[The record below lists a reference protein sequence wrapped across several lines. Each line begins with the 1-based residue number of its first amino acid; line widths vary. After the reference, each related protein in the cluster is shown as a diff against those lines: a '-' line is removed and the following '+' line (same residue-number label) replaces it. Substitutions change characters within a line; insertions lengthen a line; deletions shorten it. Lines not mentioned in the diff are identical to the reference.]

1 VVVAP
6 EIEGCVRAL
15 LASPLG
21 FLIGLA
27 LGTLGGGG
35 SIVAVPAL
43 VYVAGQ
49 EPAAATTTSLLVV
62 GTAAVVGMVGHARA
76 GRVRFGSGVVVGLTG
91 IGGSLAGS
99 ALNRNLDGDL
109 LLVGFGLLVLVA
121 AWRMVTGC
129 PSCTRVGEERALT
142 QTNRP
147 GPNRGGVTV
156 LTGRRP
162 DAATMLRIALVG
174 TAVGFLTGLFGVGG
188 GFVIV
193 PALTLVLGFTM
204 SQAVGTSLLV
214 IAINA
219 ATAIAARLGTSGI
232 EWSVAL
238 PFTAAALAGV
248 LTGSSIA
255 SRVDADAL
263 VRWFA
268 ASLVALSLYITTTS
282 LIALAN

>member
-1 VVVAP
+1 M
-6 EIEGCVRAL
+6 RAL

-27 LGTLGGGG
+27 LGALGGGG

-49 EPAAATTTSLLVV
+49 DPSAATTTSLLVV
-62 GTAAVVGMVGHARA
+62 GAAAVVGMVGHAHA
-76 GRVRFGSGVVVGLTG
+76 GRVRFAAGAIVGLTG

-99 ALNRNLDGDL
+99 ALNRSIDRDL
-109 LLVGFGLLVLVA
+109 LLLGFGLLVLVA

-129 PSCTRVGEERALT
+129 PSCTRVGEERAVAAADPPKNA
-142 QTNRP
+142 Q
-147 GPNRGGVTV
+147 GGVAV
-156 LTGRRP
+156 LAPRRV
-162 DAATMLRIALVG
+162 DAAVAVRVALVG

-204 SQAVGTSLLV
+204 PQAIGTSLLV

-219 ATAIAARLGTSGI
+219 ATALAARLGTTGI

-238 PFTAAALAGV
+238 PFTVAALAGV
-248 LTGSSIA
+248 LAGSRVA
-255 SRVDADAL
+255 SRVDASAL

-268 ASLVALSLYITTTS
+268 ATLVALSLYITTT
-282 LIALAN
+282 ALSALTG

>member
-1 VVVAP
+1 M
-6 EIEGCVRAL
+6 RAV

-27 LGTLGGGG
+27 LGALGGGG
-35 SIVAVPAL
+35 SIIAVPVL

-76 GRVRFGSGVVVGLTG
+76 GRVRFGAGFVVGMTG

-99 ALNRNLDGDL
+99 ALNRAVDGDL
-109 LLVGFGLLVLVA
+109 LLLGFGLLVLVA
-121 AWRMVTGC
+121 AWRMISGC
-129 PSCTRVGEERALT
+129 PSCTRVGEEQALT
-142 QTNRP
+142 EPDRS
-147 GPNRGGVTV
+147 GRAAGDVSV
-156 LTGRRP
+156 LARRRL
-162 DAATMLRIALVG
+162 DTAMVLRVAVVG

-204 SQAVGTSLLV
+204 PLAIGTSLLV

-219 ATAIAARLGTSGI
+219 ATALAARLGTSGV

-248 LTGSSIA
+248 LTGSRIA
-255 SRVDADAL
+255 NRIDAGAL

-268 ASLVALSLYITTTS
+268 ASLVALSLYVTTTALIS
-282 LIALAN
+282 LA

>member
-1 VVVAP
+1 MREV
-6 EIEGCVRAL
+6 

-27 LGTLGGGG
+27 LGALGGGG

-76 GRVRFGSGVVVGLTG
+76 GRVRFGAGVVVGLTG

-99 ALNRNLDGDL
+99 ALNRAVDGDL
-109 LLVGFGLLVLVA
+109 LLLGFGLLVLVA
-121 AWRMVTGC
+121 AWRMITGC

-142 QTNRP
+142 DPDRSGRAP
-147 GPNRGGVTV
+147 GGIALLTKRRLDTAMV
-156 LTGRRP
+156 LRV
-162 DAATMLRIALVG
+162 ALVG

-193 PALTLVLGFTM
+193 PALTLILGFTM
-204 SQAVGTSLLV
+204 PQAIGTSLLV

-219 ATAIAARLGTSGI
+219 ATALAARLGTTGVD
-232 EWSVAL
+232 WSVAL

-255 SRVDADAL
+255 NRIDARAL

-268 ASLVALSLYITTTS
+268 ASLVALSLYITTTALIS
-282 LIALAN
+282 LA

>member
-1 VVVAP
+1 M
-6 EIEGCVRAL
+6 RAL

-27 LGTLGGGG
+27 LGALGGGG

-76 GRVRFGSGVVVGLTG
+76 GRVRFGAGVVVGVTG

-99 ALNRNLDGDL
+99 ALNRSIDGDL
-109 LLVGFGLLVLVA
+109 LLLGFGLLVLIA

-129 PSCTRVGEERALT
+129 PSCTRVGEERTLAGTDRPDLT
-142 QTNRP
+142 SGRD
-147 GPNRGGVTV
+147 VAV
-156 LTGRRP
+156 LTRRRL
-162 DAATMLRIALVG
+162 DLAVALRVALVG

-188 GFVIV
+188 GFIIV

-204 SQAVGTSLLV
+204 PQAIGTSLLV

-219 ATAIAARLGTSGI
+219 ATALAARLGTSGI

-238 PFTAAALAGV
+238 PFTAAALAG
-248 LTGSSIA
+248 
-255 SRVDADAL
+255 AL

-268 ASLVALSLYITTTS
+268 ASLVALSLYITTTA
-282 LIALAN
+282 LISLAN

>member
-1 VVVAP
+1 M
-6 EIEGCVRAL
+6 RAL

-27 LGTLGGGG
+27 LGALGGGG

-43 VYVAGQ
+43 VLVAGQ
-49 EPAAATTTSLLVV
+49 EPVAATTTSLMVV
-62 GTAAVVGMVGHARA
+62 GTTAAVGMVGHARA
-76 GRVRFGSGVVVGLTG
+76 GRVRFGAGIVVGMTG

-99 ALNRNLDGDL
+99 TVNRNLDGDL
-109 LLVGFGLLVLVA
+109 LLLGFGLLVLVA
-121 AWRMVTGC
+121 AWRMMTGC
-129 PSCTRVGEERALT
+129 PSCTHVGEEGAITETDQPRPAAGIVALRT
-142 QTNRP
+142 A
-147 GPNRGGVTV
+147 
-156 LTGRRP
+156 RRI
-162 DAATMLRIALVG
+162 DVAVAWRVAAVG

-204 SQAVGTSLLV
+204 PEAVGTSLLV

-219 ATAIAARLGTSGI
+219 ATGLAVRVGTGGI
-232 EWSVAL
+232 EWSVAV

-248 LTGSSIA
+248 ITGASIA
-255 SRVDADAL
+255 SRIDAAAL

-268 ASLVALSLYITTTS
+268 VSLVALSLYITTGALIS
-282 LIALAN
+282 LAR

>member
-1 VVVAP
+1 M
-6 EIEGCVRAL
+6 RAL

-27 LGTLGGGG
+27 LGALGGGG

-43 VYVAGQ
+43 VYIAGQ

-76 GRVRFGSGVVVGLTG
+76 GRVRFAAGTVVGVAG

-99 ALNRNLDGDL
+99 ALNRTVDGDL
-109 LLVGFGLLVLVA
+109 LLLGFGLLVLVA
-121 AWRMVTGC
+121 AWRVVTGC
-129 PSCTRVGEERALT
+129 PSCTRVGEERAVEGD
-142 QTNRP
+142 
-147 GPNRGGVTV
+147 GPPVGAGSGVAV
-156 LTGRRP
+156 LVDRRV
-162 DAATMLRIALVG
+162 DAATALRVVLVG

-204 SQAVGTSLLV
+204 PQAIGTSLLV
-214 IAINA
+214 IAVNA
-219 ATAIAARLGTSGI
+219 ATALAARLGTSGV

-248 LTGSSIA
+248 LAGSSLA
-255 SRVDADAL
+255 GRVDAGAL

-268 ASLVALSLYITTTS
+268 ASLVALSVYITTT
-282 LIALAN
+282 ALASLVS

>member
-1 VVVAP
+1 M
-6 EIEGCVRAL
+6 RAV

-27 LGTLGGGG
+27 LGALGGGG

-76 GRVRFGSGVVVGLTG
+76 GRVRFGAGLVVGLTL
-91 IGGSLAGS
+91 I
-99 ALNRNLDGDL
+99 
-109 LLVGFGLLVLVA
+109 
-121 AWRMVTGC
+121 
-129 PSCTRVGEERALT
+129 
-142 QTNRP
+142 
-147 GPNRGGVTV
+147 
-156 LTGRRP
+156 
-162 DAATMLRIALVG
+162 
-174 TAVGFLTGLFGVGG
+174 
-188 GFVIV
+188 
-193 PALTLVLGFTM
+193 LGFTM
-204 SQAVGTSLLV
+204 PQAIGTSLLV

-219 ATAIAARLGTSGI
+219 ATALAARLGTTGVD
-232 EWSVAL
+232 WSVAL

-255 SRVDADAL
+255 NRIDSRAL

-268 ASLVALSLYITTTS
+268 ASLVALSLYITTTALIS
-282 LIALAN
+282 LA

>member
-1 VVVAP
+1 M
-6 EIEGCVRAL
+6 RAL

-27 LGTLGGGG
+27 LGALGGGG

-49 EPAAATTTSLLVV
+49 DPAAATTTSLLVV

-76 GRVRFGSGVVVGLTG
+76 GRVRFRAGAIVGVTG

-99 ALNRNLDGDL
+99 ALNRSIDGDL
-109 LLVGFGLLVLVA
+109 LLLGFALLVLVA
-121 AWRMVTGC
+121 AWRMATGC
-129 PSCTRVGEERALT
+129 PSCTRVGEERAVAASDPPEST
-142 QTNRP
+142 
-147 GPNRGGVTV
+147 GIGVAV
-156 LTGRRP
+156 LARRRV
-162 DAATMLRIALVG
+162 DAGAALRVALVG

-204 SQAVGTSLLV
+204 PQAVGTSLLV
-214 IAINA
+214 IAVNV
-219 ATAIAARLGTSGI
+219 ATALAARVGTSGV
-232 EWSVAL
+232 EWSVAV

-248 LTGSSIA
+248 LAGSSLA
-255 SRVDADAL
+255 SRVDAGAL

-268 ASLVALSLYITTTS
+268 GSLVVLSLAITATTLPS
-282 LIALAN
+282 LLD